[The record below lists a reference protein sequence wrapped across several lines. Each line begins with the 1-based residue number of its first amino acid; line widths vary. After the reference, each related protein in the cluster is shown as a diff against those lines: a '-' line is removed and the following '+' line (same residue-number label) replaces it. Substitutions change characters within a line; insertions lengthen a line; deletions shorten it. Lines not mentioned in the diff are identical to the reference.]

1 MSRISRNALL
11 RAIQAVQE
19 MNNEQKLGLA
29 EEIFSSQPNM
39 LGSVLVLPRLGVSA
53 AKQEFVLEILFLCF
67 QAMKESA
74 LTWPLITEDEQENQL
89 RRHNILLRSLR
100 WMGSL
105 CRIVPCSNLLMVTL
119 NRICLPG

>member
-1 MSRISRNALL
+1 MESEMSRISRNALL

-53 AKQEFVLEILFLCF
+53 AKQEFVLEIL
-67 QAMKESA
+67 
-74 LTWPLITEDEQENQL
+74 
-89 RRHNILLRSLR
+89 R
-100 WMGSL
+100 
-105 CRIVPCSNLLMVTL
+105 
-119 NRICLPG
+119 LPSRPGGV